1 MNAKHPLP
9 APELT
14 RDDVD
19 LLTDA
24 LLAELDPI
32 APPPAL
38 RERLFESISGQ
49 GRFARFADQLASLID
64 VTLER
69 AQKLLDR
76 VLDPSGWET
85 LPIPGAT
92 TLWVDGGPAVAA
104 CIRGFVRIPAGN
116 AFPHHTHVGDEQVL
130 VLDGC
135 MVDGTSGREFRPGEI
150 STMAAGTS
158 HDYHALAG
166 TTDLLIFAV
175 VREGIDVGD
184 QAFRHRDG

>member
-1 MNAKHPLP
+1 MKTRPLP
-9 APELT
+9 DLDRPDL
-14 RDDVD
+14 D

-24 LLAELDPI
+24 LLADLTPV

-38 RERLFESISGQ
+38 RERLLQSIAGP
-49 GRFARFADQLASLID
+49 GRFARFAAQLASLID
-64 VTLER
+64 VTIEHAR
-69 AQKLLDR
+69 ELLDR
-76 VLDPSGWET
+76 VFDPSGWEP

-92 TLWVDGGPAVAA
+92 TLWVDGGPAAAA
-104 CIRGFVRIPAGN
+104 CIRGFLRIPAGN

-135 MVDGTSGREFRPGEI
+135 MVDGVSGREFRPGDI